1 MLGLRPHLIFIPTS
15 DPHRTNGETEVRAG
29 GVPCPAHTKDKVI
42 ELGFQLGASS
52 FQSPALWMV
61 LLVLSLGVGR

>member
-15 DPHRTNGETEVRAG
+15 DPHRTNEETEVQAG

-42 ELGFQLGASS
+42 GLGFQLGVSS
-52 FQSPALWMV
+52 FQSAVLWMV